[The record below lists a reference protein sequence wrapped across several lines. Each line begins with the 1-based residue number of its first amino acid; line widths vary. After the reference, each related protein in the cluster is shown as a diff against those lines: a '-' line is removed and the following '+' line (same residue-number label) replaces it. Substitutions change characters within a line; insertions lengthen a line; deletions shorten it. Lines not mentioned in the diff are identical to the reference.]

1 MIDFVETINAQYNV
15 CSLLRGDATA
25 LSERI
30 IIASED
36 RKIFIT
42 VADLYHIQRCG
53 SQVNLQAITSGDVAL
68 HGILRG
74 QSSPNRTPNGSL
86 QSLDGQQAD
95 QRRRINRI
103 NA

>member
-1 MIDFVETINAQYNV
+1 MW
-15 CSLLRGDATA
+15 
-25 LSERI
+25 LS
-30 IIASED
+30 S
-36 RKIFIT
+36 
-42 VADLYHIQRCG
+42 Y
-53 SQVNLQAITSGDVAL
+53 LQAITSEDVAL